1 MASGAESPRQ
11 KMINLMYLVFI
22 AMLALNMS
30 KEVLTTFGEIEEEVT
45 KSSRIISSQNKE
57 AVRIIGT
64 LAKNAPLKWNEA
76 YNTIKVI
83 DSLANELVS
92 YITSPVKY
100 EVTLMED
107 EYNRDKT
114 RDSIGDFESMDS
126 SKDYDERFFDG
137 KGFTPIG
144 QEFIDFINAFRVGSL
159 KAIDESNIGNNDEKI
174 KEAWNGK
181 KDEIMRV
188 ITNKF
193 NTDSV
198 VNNQNAKLSWLEY
211 NYMHFPKIASTTKL
225 SLMQQDVHNLIL
237 KMTTDLNDIIG
248 GENLNTLKAIVQGAN
263 TFFEGDQLKGTIA
276 LGKYDANFEAN
287 KILIGIKGNEPREY
301 DPEVVMKNGIVILE
315 KLNLKVGSAT
325 DRIKKIEG
333 SIQFTREIDGESVVI
348 DIPIDHEFQ
357 VSPPIANVSNP
368 MMNVVWADIPN
379 TLNISMGSVAPN
391 QLQVGKIGSNKGVL
405 TKKSAGVY
413 ELKGEKGVKKK
424 VIFLIKDKVSGTS
437 SRVVYDVLDLPKP
450 NADIRS
456 KTGGKMD
463 AKTVAGSKINVYF
476 DDPRLKETVPLNLL
490 SFKVKVGVGTP
501 ISVTGKSARLG
512 QFSTRARNAIRNAKA
527 GQLIR
532 IYDIKANN
540 IKVSR
545 DKFWA
550 SANEINFIA
559 R

>member
-45 KSSRIISSQNKE
+45 KSSSILSSQNKE
-57 AVRIIGT
+57 AVRIMGT
-64 LAKNAPLKWNEA
+64 QAKNDSIKWHEP
-76 YNTIKVI
+76 YNTIKTI

-92 YITSPVKY
+92 YINNDVKY

-114 RDSIGDFESMDS
+114 KDSIGDFESMDS
-126 SKDYDERFFDG
+126 SKMYDELFFDG
-137 KGFTPIG
+137 KVFTTKG
-144 QEFIDFINAFRVGSL
+144 YEFLDYINAFRVGSL
-159 KAIDESNIGNNDEKI
+159 KAIDESNIGNNDEEI
-174 KEAWNGK
+174 KQAWDGN
-181 KDEIMRV
+181 KDEIISL
-188 ITNKF
+188 ITDKF
-193 NTDSV
+193 STDSI
-198 VNNQNAKLSWLEY
+198 VNNQGNKLSWLEY
-211 NYMHFPKIASTTKL
+211 NYMHFPQIASTTKL
-225 SLMQQDVHNLIL
+225 SLMQRDVHNLIL
-237 KMTTDLNDIIG
+237 KMTTDLNLILG
-248 GENLNTLKAIVQGAN
+248 GENLNRLKAIVQGAN

-276 LGKYDANFEAN
+276 LGKYDPTFQANNVF
-287 KILIGIKGNEPREY
+287 IGINGNTPKEY
-301 DPEVVMKNGIVILE
+301 DPQVVMENGIVILE

-333 SIQFTREIDGESVVI
+333 SIKFTREIDGEPVVI

-379 TLNISMGSVAPN
+379 ILNISMGSVAPN
-391 QLQVGKIGSNKGVL
+391 QLQVGKTGSKGGVL

-413 ELKGEKGVKKK
+413 ELKGEKGVNKK
-424 VIFLIKDKVSGTS
+424 VTFLIKDKVSGTS

-450 NADIRS
+450 NADIRGR
-456 KTGGKMD
+456 TGGRMD
-463 AKTVAGSKINVYF
+463 EKQVAGSKINVYF

-501 ISVTGKSARLG
+501 ISVTGRDARLG
-512 QFSTRARNAIRNAKA
+512 KFNTRARNAIRNAKA

>member
-45 KSSRIISSQNKE
+45 KYSDILSSQNKE
-57 AVRIIGT
+57 AVRIMGT
-64 LAKNAPLKWNEA
+64 QAKNDSTNWYEP
-76 YNTIKVI
+76 YSTIKII
-83 DSLANELVS
+83 DSLANGLVS
-92 YITSPVKY
+92 YINDSIKIDI
-100 EVTLMED
+100 TLMED
-107 EYNRDKT
+107 EYDRDKT

-126 SKDYDERFFDG
+126 SKMYDELFFDG
-137 KGFTPIG
+137 KVFTTKG
-144 QEFIDFINAFRVGSL
+144 YEFLDYINAFRVGSL
-159 KAIDESNIGNNDEKI
+159 KAIDESNIGNNDEEI
-174 KEAWNGK
+174 KQAWDGN
-181 KDEIMRV
+181 KDEIISL
-188 ITNKF
+188 ITDKF
-193 NTDSV
+193 STDSI
-198 VNNQNAKLSWLEY
+198 VNNQGNKLSWLEY
-211 NYMHFPKIASTTKL
+211 NYMHFPQIASTTKL
-225 SLMQQDVHNLIL
+225 SLMQRDVHNLIL
-237 KMTTDLNDIIG
+237 KMTTDLNLILG
-248 GENLNTLKAIVQGAN
+248 GENLNRLKAIVQGAN

-276 LGKYDANFEAN
+276 LGKYDPTFQANNVF
-287 KILIGIKGNEPREY
+287 IGINGNTPKEY
-301 DPEVVMKNGIVILE
+301 DPQVVMENGIVILE

-333 SIQFTREIDGESVVI
+333 SIKFTREIDGEPVVI

-357 VSPPIANVSNP
+357 VSPPQANVSNP

-379 TLNISMGSVAPN
+379 VLNISMGSVAPN

-413 ELKGEKGVKKK
+413 ELKGEKGVNKK
-424 VIFLIKDKVSGTS
+424 VTFLIKDKVSGTS

-456 KTGGKMD
+456 KTGGRMD

-501 ISVTGKSARLG
+501 ISVTGTSARLG
-512 QFSTRARNAIRNAKA
+512 QFSTRARNAIRNAGA